1 VHRNLRSALQAT
13 ARHGLLVPEISKA
26 GNMPQY
32 VADVPYGV
40 ISTDMK

>member
-13 ARHGLLVPEISKA
+13 ARRGYSFLKSKA

-32 VADVPYGV
+32 VADVPYDV